1 MHKTLLLSMLFAMS
15 SVSAVAAMPVC
26 PDAVKDQSVPCRPTA
41 TTQILPVCPDAID
54 EQTEACKP
62 TPTTQIKSEVRCID
76 DDGNAWTK
84 DEVAKGKGNFGDHGS
99 EKCWSNGES
108 HGHSHGESRGHSEGH
123 SHGGQMPQAS
133 NVGESHGYSH
143 GVSHSESSGESVS
156 SGESTSCPCG
166 DSGESHASGSGVENA
181 Q

>member
-84 DEVAKGKGNFGDHGS
+84 DEVARGKGNFAKHGS
-99 EKCWSNGES
+99 EKCWSEGES
-108 HGHSHGESRGHSEGH
+108 TGYSMSGK
-123 SHGGQMPQAS
+123 MPHDS
-133 NVGESHGYSH
+133 SVGESHGYSH
-143 GVSHSESSGESVS
+143 GVSHTESSGESVS
-156 SGESTSCPCG
+156 RGEGASCSCEG
-166 DSGESHASGSGVENA
+166 ASGESHASGSGVENA
-181 Q
+181 